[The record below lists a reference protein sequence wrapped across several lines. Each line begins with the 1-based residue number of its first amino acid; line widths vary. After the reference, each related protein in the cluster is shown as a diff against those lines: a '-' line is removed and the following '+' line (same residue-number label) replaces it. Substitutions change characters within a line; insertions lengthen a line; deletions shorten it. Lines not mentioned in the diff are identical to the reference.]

1 MGGIMNTPGVA
12 SPCVR
17 NCCLDERD
25 VCLGCGRSLDEI
37 RLWSES
43 DDVERLRILERAAA
57 RRAEREARWGAWETG
72 DKS

>member
-1 MGGIMNTPGVA
+1 MTAPGVA

-37 RLWSES
+37 RAWSEA
-43 DDVERLRILERAAA
+43 DDSERLNILERAAA
-57 RRAEREARWGAWETG
+57 RRAEREARYRCWEKG
-72 DKS
+72 ESGR

>member
-1 MGGIMNTPGVA
+1 MNAPGVA

-37 RLWSES
+37 RAWSES
-43 DDVERLRILERAAA
+43 GDAERQNILERAAV
-57 RRAEREARWGAWETG
+57 RRAEREARYRSWQGGETG
-72 DKS
+72 

>member
-1 MGGIMNTPGVA
+1 MTAPGVV

-37 RLWSES
+37 RIWSEA
-43 DDVERLRILERAAA
+43 DDAERLRILDRAAA
-57 RRAEREARWGAWETG
+57 RRAERAARQRAWQMG
-72 DKS
+72 DPG

>member
-1 MGGIMNTPGVA
+1 MTAPGVA

-37 RLWSES
+37 RIWSEA
-43 DDVERLRILERAAA
+43 DDAERLRILDRAAA
-57 RRAEREARWGAWETG
+57 RRAERAARQRAWQTG
-72 DKS
+72 DQG

>member
-1 MGGIMNTPGVA
+1 MNTPGVA

-37 RLWSES
+37 RIWSES
-43 DDVERLRILERAAA
+43 DDAERLRILERAAA
-57 RRAEREARWGAWETG
+57 RRAEREARWRAWDTG

>member
-1 MGGIMNTPGVA
+1 MPSAIP

-37 RLWSES
+37 RVWGEAA
-43 DDVERLRILERAAA
+43 DAQRLAILERAAA
-57 RRAEREARWGAWETG
+57 RRAEREARRQAWQRGE
-72 DKS
+72 SIP

>member
-1 MGGIMNTPGVA
+1 MNLPGVA

-37 RLWSES
+37 RIWSES
-43 DDVERLRILERAAA
+43 DDAERLRILERAAA
-57 RRAEREARWGAWETG
+57 RRAERASRMWP
-72 DKS
+72 DSNKSPS

>member
-1 MGGIMNTPGVA
+1 MSSQVP

-37 RLWSES
+37 KVWSEAG
-43 DDVERLRILERAAA
+43 DAERLGILERAAA
-57 RRAEREARWGAWETG
+57 RRAEREARRLAWQRG
-72 DKS
+72 PGQS

>member
-1 MGGIMNTPGVA
+1 MNAPGVA

-37 RLWSES
+37 RAWSES
-43 DDVERLRILERAAA
+43 GDAERLNILERAAV
-57 RRAEREARWGAWETG
+57 RRAEREARYRSWQGGETG
-72 DKS
+72 